1 MLKSLKFCIG
11 SVAKKEFI
19 SSLTHFVIE
28 NGRVRGFNGIMA
40 LSSPIPF
47 DIACKPKAET
57 LIKAI
62 GMCEDVV
69 QLALTP
75 AGRLSIK
82 SAGFKAFVDCVQED
96 TPHAMPEGSVVN
108 FDGEA
113 LLAGLK
119 AVAPFIGD
127 DASRRWA
134 NGVLIKDQSLFAT
147 NNVMLVQYW
156 FGADF
161 PKVINLPR
169 AAVKEMLRI
178 GEAPAYAQ
186 IAENSITFHYSGDR
200 WLRTQ
205 LYDIDAWPDL
215 GKILNRD
222 SCQLAFAEGLAK
234 ALVVIKPFVDKQGSV
249 HYCNGQVTTHT
260 DDSEGASFDVPSL
273 IGVEGRYNIGM
284 LELLCGAAKTID
296 WSGYPGPC
304 LFQNDRLRGAI
315 IGMRK

>member
-1 MLKSLKFCIG
+1 MLKALKFCAG
-11 SVAKKEFI
+11 SVAKKEFVP
-19 SSLTHFVIE
+19 SLTHFVIE
-28 NGRVRGFNGIMA
+28 NGRVRGFNGVMA

-62 GMCEDVV
+62 AMCEDTV
-69 QLALTP
+69 QLAITP

-82 SAGFKAFVDCVQED
+82 SAGFKCFVDCVQED

-119 AVAPFIGD
+119 AVAPFIGE

-134 NGVLIKDQSLFAT
+134 NGILIRDQSLFAT

-156 FGADF
+156 LGANF
-161 PKVINLPR
+161 PSVVNLPR

-178 GEAPAYAQ
+178 GEAPLYAQ
-186 IAENSITFHYSGDR
+186 MNETCVTFHYPNDR

-205 LYDIDAWPDL
+205 LYDTDSWPDL
-215 GKILNRD
+215 GKVLNRD
-222 SCQLAFAEGLAK
+222 SCQLPLTPGLGK
-234 ALVVIKPFVDKQGSV
+234 ALATIKPFIDKQGSV
-249 HYCNGQVTTHT
+249 HFVDGHVTTHI
-260 DDSEGASFDVPSL
+260 DESEGASVDVPGL

-284 LELLCGAAKTID
+284 LELLEGTAKTID
-296 WSGYPGPC
+296 WSPYPGPC
-304 LFQNDRLRGAI
+304 IFQNDRLRGAI